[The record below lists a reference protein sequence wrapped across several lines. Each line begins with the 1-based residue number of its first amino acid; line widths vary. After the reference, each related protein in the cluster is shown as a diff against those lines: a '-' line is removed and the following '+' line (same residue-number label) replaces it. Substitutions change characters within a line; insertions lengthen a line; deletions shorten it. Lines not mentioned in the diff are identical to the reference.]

1 MPVLSKIKLGPTVY
15 DLKDAQARA
24 DLETLLGS
32 HALEA
37 LGAAAWLDDLNSIA
51 DLAVADEGKLPNAKA
66 VKDYVDAQV
75 EAIPEFD
82 VVVVNELPT
91 ASADTFHKIYL
102 VNATSPA
109 TPNLYKEYITIRSG
123 SDPNYTY
130 SWELIGDTS
139 MDLSTYLQTTSTVAG
154 VAFGE
159 DKAITA
165 AELEAASA
173 LNLKALSHKDS
184 ASTTLNDYATGITG
198 ASYTPAGSVDV
209 TLDQTSTAATL
220 TKADFTPAGSITG
233 SAISDGSI
241 SVTLKDAAAATQA
254 TLTTAAYTPA
264 GTVSTPTITV
274 TPTDDTIQ
282 PVSNVGEVASLES
295 GFFTA
300 GTAATFTEGAFTAAT
315 LTHAESAFAVEGV
328 VAAIDSTDTEQLN
341 LTNATTANASLIS
354 AFDGGSKAADT
365 FVANTPASVDVTK
378 FNGGS
383 VPTLGTAKT
392 FLTSASAALDAAPTF
407 TGTAEADLKVTKV
420 EYTKQAIDE
429 ATFTGTA
436 ATLGFTGTTVT
447 DALVT
452 AVNYDK
458 ATVSDASFT
467 GTAATITPT
476 LDTGNKTIE
485 VE

>member
-1 MPVLSKIKLGPTVY
+1 MAVLSKIKLGNTVY
-15 DLKDAQARA
+15 DLKDAKSRQ

-37 LGAAAWLDDLNSIA
+37 LGTAAWA
-51 DLAVADEGKLPNAKA
+51 DVASTGVSDNNGTLPTAAQVKSYVDSAVA
-66 VKDYVDAQV
+66 
-75 EAIPEFD
+75 AIPEFD

-102 VNATSPA
+102 LNATSPA
-109 TPNLYKEYITIRSG
+109 APNLYKEYITIRSG
-123 SDPNYTY
+123 SEEPYTY
-130 SWELIGDTS
+130 TWELIGDTS
-139 MDLSTYLQTTSTVAG
+139 MDLSTYLQNTATVAG

-159 DKAITA
+159 DKAISA
-165 AELEAASA
+165 AELEAADA

-184 ASTTLNDYATGITG
+184 ASTELTDYATGITG
-198 ASYTPAGSVDV
+198 AAYTPAGNV
-209 TLDQTSTAATL
+209 TLNALTQTATEASLTTA
-220 TKADFTPAGSITG
+220 DYTPAGSITG

-241 SVTLKDAAAATQA
+241 SVTLKDAATASSA
-254 TLTTAAYTPA
+254 TLTTSSYTPA
-264 GTVSTPTITV
+264 GEVSKPSITV
-274 TPTDDTIQ
+274 TPTDDSIQ
-282 PVSNVGEVASLES
+282 PVSNVGTAASLSE

-300 GTAATFTEGAFTAAT
+300 GSAASFTEGAFTPAS
-315 LTHAESAFAVEGV
+315 LTHAESAFAVEGI

-354 AFDGGSKAADT
+354 AFSGGSKAADSFT
-365 FVANTPASVDVTK
+365 ANTPAAVDVTK
-378 FNGGS
+378 FDGGS

-392 FLTSASAALDAAPTF
+392 FLTGASAALDTAPTF

-420 EYTKQAIDE
+420 EYMKQAVDE
-429 ATFTGTA
+429 ASFTGTA
-436 ATLGFTGTTVT
+436 ATLGFSGTTVT

-452 AVNYDK
+452 GVSYDK
-458 ATVSDASFT
+458 ATANGASFS

-476 LDTGNKTIE
+476 LDKGTKTIT